1 MGQKGPGND
10 PTAGEREMIKLRQSV
25 LLLVVSVLLAGCGYS
40 TGSLLPS
47 KYRTI
52 YLEPFKNKVS
62 YTQSRTISYIP
73 LLEVKVKDAIA
84 SRFLFDGHLRI
95 GGQETAD
102 LILKGELVGL
112 ERQELRITESQDV
125 QEFRINIIVNLVL
138 WDPVEQ
144 KEVWS
149 ESNFA
154 GEATYFVSGPLAK
167 SESAAVEEALNDL
180 ARRAVERTLEDW

>member
-1 MGQKGPGND
+1 
-10 PTAGEREMIKLRQSV
+10 MIKFNPIVCLV
-25 LLLVVSVLLAGCGYS
+25 LSIGIIAGCGYS

-47 KYRTI
+47 KFRTI
-52 YLEPFKNKVS
+52 YIQPFKNKVS
-62 YTQSRTISYIP
+62 FAQSHSSSYIP

-84 SRFLFDGHLRI
+84 NRFLFDGHLRI
-95 GGQETAD
+95 GDEHTAD

-112 ERQELRITESQDV
+112 ERQELRVTENQDV
-125 QEFRINIIVNLVL
+125 QEFRLNIIVDLIL

-144 KEVWS
+144 KEVWHEPS
-149 ESNFA
+149 FA

-167 SESAAVEEALNDL
+167 SESSAVDEALNDL

>member
-1 MGQKGPGND
+1 
-10 PTAGEREMIKLRQSV
+10 MINIRQS
-25 LLLVVSVLLAGCGYS
+25 LWVVFGLILFAGCGYS

-52 YLEPFKNKVS
+52 YIEPFKNKVA
-62 YTQSRTISYIP
+62 YTQSRSISYVP

-102 LILKGELVGL
+102 LILRGELVGL
-112 ERQELRITESQDV
+112 ERQELRITDNQDV
-125 QEFRINIIVNLVL
+125 QEFRINIIVNLSL
-138 WDPVEQ
+138 WDPVDQ

-149 ESNFA
+149 EPSFA
-154 GEATYFVSGPLAK
+154 GEASYFVSGPLAK